1 MSYFQDIGRMS
12 AYDDNGEKE
21 TKGDNCS
28 TKKVNA
34 DACYGDKVM
43 TLDIDDVD
51 DDELPVIYGIWDYKG
66 HLLSSSG
73 LLLHLLLLHHP
84 GSFLLGLSSPFLL
97 FLIDQ

>member
-43 TLDIDDVD
+43 TLDVD
-51 DDELPVIYGIWDYKG
+51 DDELVTC
-66 HLLSSSG
+66 
-73 LLLHLLLLHHP
+73 
-84 GSFLLGLSSPFLL
+84 
-97 FLIDQ
+97 